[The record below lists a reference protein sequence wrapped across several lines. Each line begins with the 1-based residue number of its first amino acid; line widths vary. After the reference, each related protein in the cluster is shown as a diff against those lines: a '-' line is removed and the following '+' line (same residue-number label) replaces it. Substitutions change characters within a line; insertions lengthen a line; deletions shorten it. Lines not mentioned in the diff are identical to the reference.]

1 MATSKKTESTKPA
14 PKPAPKAAP
23 KAAPTPVVE
32 DKKNWHRKD

>member
-1 MATSKKTESTKPA
+1 MATSKKTEST
-14 PKPAPKAAP
+14 KPAPKAAP

>member
-14 PKPAPKAAP
+14 TKAAP

>member
-1 MATSKKTESTKPA
+1 MATSKKIESTKPA
-14 PKPAPKAAP
+14 SKAAP

>member
-14 PKPAPKAAP
+14 PKAAP
-23 KAAPTPVVE
+23 KPAPTPVVE

>member
-14 PKPAPKAAP
+14 SKAAP
-23 KAAPTPVVE
+23 KPTPTPVVE

>member
-14 PKPAPKAAP
+14 PKAAPKAA